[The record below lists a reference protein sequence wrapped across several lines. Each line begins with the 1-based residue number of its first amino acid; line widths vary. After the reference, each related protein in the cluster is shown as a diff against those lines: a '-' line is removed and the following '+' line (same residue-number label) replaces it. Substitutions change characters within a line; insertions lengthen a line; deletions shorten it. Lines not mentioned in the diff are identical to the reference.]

1 MKSSSEETNASG
13 SSQMKRVVCGY
24 FLLSCKLF
32 RGLDKL
38 ETLSLR
44 TNGKNQRKPEKGY
57 TI

>member
-1 MKSSSEETNASG
+1 
-13 SSQMKRVVCGY
+13 MKRVVCGY

-44 TNGKNQRKPEKGY
+44 TNGMNQTKPEKGY